1 VLRAVAKNRKAEKN
15 KFINLVLCFQD
26 FFKFGR
32 ATLTLLPLKKKKK
45 KKEVVKTFAT
55 SMMSLQW
62 TPNDVVN
69 HWNKE
74 NLPEFARACRCEW
87 FER

>member
-1 VLRAVAKNRKAEKN
+1 VFSRLFQVWESDVDVVAFE
-15 KFINLVLCFQD
+15 
-26 FFKFGR
+26 
-32 ATLTLLPLKKKKK
+32 KKKK